1 MSFDLFHLDGEDGFR
16 GGERQL
22 LYLAAALRERGH
34 RNTVVCRAGSS
45 LAQASAVLGLETFP
59 LRCMAEWNILSALRI
74 QMRARKRERPILHSH
89 TGHAV
94 SLGVLAGFPK
104 FIPHVAHR
112 RVDFP
117 LRGWTSAF
125 KYGRADMVVTVSN
138 AIRELLLQDGISAD
152 RLKVLPDAIP
162 VGKAECRWAGI
173 PESRFAPPQPEEKA
187 RRRRELA
194 AELEISPEAAWVG
207 NLAALAPHK
216 DHDNLL
222 AAAFLVL
229 KKKPD
234 TIFLIAGDGPERYS
248 LAARIRRLG
257 MEDRLFLLGQ
267 REPET
272 ILKTVDV
279 FVLSSWGEGMGSVL
293 LEAASCGIPI
303 AATTAGGIPEN
314 IEDGRTGL
322 LAPPRD
328 PEALAERLLELLA
341 NPRRA
346 QNLAEA
352 AKSGLGR
359 YSLTRMAEEMERIY
373 EHASAGR

>member
-1 MSFDLFHLDGEDGFR
+1 MSFDLFHLDGEYGFR

-34 RNTVVCRAGSS
+34 RNTVVCRAASP
-45 LAQASAVLGLETFP
+45 LAQASADMGLETFP
-59 LRCMAEWNILSALRI
+59 LRDMSEWNLLSALRI
-74 QMRARKRERPILHSH
+74 RLRARARARPILHSH

-94 SLGVLAGFPK
+94 SLGALAGFPK
-104 FIPHVAHR
+104 AIPHVAHR

-117 LRGWTSAF
+117 LRGWASAF
-125 KYGRADMVVTVSN
+125 KYGRADMVVSVSS
-138 AIRELLLQDGISAD
+138 AISKLLSSGGISAD

-162 VGKAECRWAGI
+162 VGRTECRWAGI
-173 PESRFAPPQPEEKA
+173 PESRFAPPEAEEKD

-194 AELEISPEAAWVG
+194 AELEIDPQAAWVG
-207 NLAALAPHK
+207 NLAALVPHK

-222 AAAFLVL
+222 AAAVLVL
-229 KKKPD
+229 KKKPE
-234 TIFLIAGDGPERYS
+234 TIFLIAGDGPERYP
-248 LAARIRRLG
+248 LAARIRRMG
-257 MEDRLFLLGQ
+257 VEDRIFLLGQ

-328 PEALAERLLELLA
+328 PEALAERILELLA
-341 NPRRA
+341 NPRKAR
-346 QNLAEA
+346 NLASA

-359 YSLTRMAEEMERIY
+359 YSLARMAEKMEGIY
-373 EHASAGR
+373 EHVSAGR